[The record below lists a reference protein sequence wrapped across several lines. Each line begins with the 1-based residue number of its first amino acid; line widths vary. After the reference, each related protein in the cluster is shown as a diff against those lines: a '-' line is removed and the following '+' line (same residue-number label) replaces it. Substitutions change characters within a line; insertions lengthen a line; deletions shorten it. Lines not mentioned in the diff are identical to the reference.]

1 MADTTV
7 IQYQKIWLG
16 RHNPFSISILRN
28 GESLDSTIT
37 KITIKYKTFFISS
50 ASYPLLFDFSDYETT
65 GKVDVDLSGLALT
78 VGFDETCEIIVHTE
92 AFPDTGIVCEP
103 LLHLEVTDEVLGD
116 ETLVDPIAYTW
127 QPALLPA
134 KTVVADYQVELIDF
148 LRPSIRVNALVLK
161 TMTMPVMTEAMDGA
175 RITFFI
181 KGVGDVDI
189 VAYAGEST
197 TFGSATATKM
207 VGFEQWSSITLEYDA
222 EDDMFHVVTGTKGW
236 HGEVI

>member
-28 GESLDSTIT
+28 GEALDSTIT

-50 ASYPLLFDFSDYETT
+50 ASYPLLFDFSDYATT

-78 VGFDETCEIIVHTE
+78 VGFDDACEIIVYTE

-127 QPALLPA
+127 QPALLPP
-134 KTVVADYQVELIDF
+134 KTVVDDYPVELIDF
-148 LRPSIRVNALVLK
+148 LRPSIRVDAATLK
-161 TMTMPVMTEAMDGA
+161 TMTMPVMSEAYDGA
-175 RITFFI
+175 HIAFI
-181 KGVGDVDI
+181 IEGDGDVRLLRGGTDHMI
-189 VAYAGEST
+189 NETHLYILGTQKYSRIE
-197 TFGSATATKM
+197 
-207 VGFEQWSSITLEYDA
+207 LEYDFKLQTWA
-222 EDDMFHVVTGTKGW
+222 VCRSTGNWAGDPM
-236 HGEVI
+236 

>member
-7 IQYQKIWLG
+7 IQCQKIWLG

-28 GESLDSTIT
+28 GEALDSPIT

-50 ASYPLLFDFSDYETT
+50 ASYPLLFDFSDYATT
-65 GKVDVDLSGLALT
+65 GRVDVDLSGLDLT
-78 VGFDETCEIIVHTE
+78 VGSDESCEIIVYTE

-134 KTVVADYQVELIDF
+134 KTVVLDYQVELIDF
-148 LRPSIRVNALVLK
+148 LRPSIRVNAAVLK
-161 TMTMPVMTEAMDGA
+161 TLTMPIMSEAYDGA
-175 RITFFI
+175 TLSFVIL
-181 KGVGDVDI
+181 GAGDVKLLRNGTD
-189 VAYAGEST
+189 T
-197 TFGSATATKM
+197 M
-207 VGFEQWSSITLEYDA
+207 VNETHVSITGTQQYSSIKIEYVHA
-222 EDDMFHVVTGTKGW
+222 ITTWVVRETVGSWAG
-236 HGEVI
+236 GAA

>member
-28 GESLDSTIT
+28 GEALDSTIT

-50 ASYPLLFDFSDYETT
+50 ASYPLLFDFSDYATT
-65 GKVDVDLSGLALT
+65 GKVDVDLSGLALP
-78 VGFDETCEIIVHTE
+78 VGFDESCEIIVYTE

-134 KTVVADYQVELIDF
+134 KTEDDDYQVELIDF
-148 LRPSIRVNALVLK
+148 LRPSIRVNAATLK
-161 TMTMPVMTEAMDGA
+161 TMTMPTMSSAYDGA
-175 RITFFI
+175 TLSFVIL
-181 KGVGDVDI
+181 GAGDVKLLRNGTD
-189 VAYAGEST
+189 T
-197 TFGSATATKM
+197 M
-207 VGFEQWSSITLEYDA
+207 VNGMHVSITGTQQYSSIKIEYVHA
-222 EDDMFHVVTGTKGW
+222 ITTWVVRETVGSWAG
-236 HGEVI
+236 GAS